1 MGRTDQGGHSAHPEM
16 LNALLPAQIHRLAGD
31 GLRHGQAIVSQGR
44 LCFRPKV
51 GVNGHIAPFDMP
63 GNAPICGHAGLAIYD
78 FPGLHQ
84 VIRQVTVRQIP
95 DGQAVLALREN
106 SGVNVRTVRLAG
118 QVEKIFGKFHRLRVC
133 QRQRGV
139 IVQIIS
145 VILISDQEI
154 PAQGRFDQLIG
165 NSGHRRGVLLRAA
178 GNVIV
183 RVGHGDHAGLDL
195 LLCGHLRIV
204 L

>member
-16 LNALLPAQIHRLAGD
+16 LDALLPAQINRLAGD
-31 GLRHGQAIVSQGR
+31 GLRHGQAIVSQGC

-63 GNAPICGHAGLAIYD
+63 GNAPICSHAGLAIDD
-78 FPGLHQ
+78 FPGLHK
-84 VIRQVTVRQIP
+84 VIRQVTVRQIS
-95 DGQAVLALREN
+95 DGQAVLALRKN

-118 QVEKIFGKFHRLRVC
+118 QVKKIFGKFHRLRVC

-139 IVQIIS
+139 IVQIIA
-145 VILISDQEI
+145 VILVTDQQI
-154 PAQGRFDQLIG
+154 PTQGRFEQLIG

>member
-1 MGRTDQGGHSAHPEM
+1 M
-16 LNALLPAQIHRLAGD
+16 LDALLPAQIHRLAGD
-31 GLRHGQAIVSQGR
+31 GLRHGQTIVGQRR
-44 LCFRPKV
+44 LRFRPKV
-51 GVNGHIAPFDMP
+51 GVNGHIAPFDVP
-63 GNAPICGHAGLAIYD
+63 GNAPICGHAGLAID
-78 FPGLHQ
+78 GFPGLHQ

-95 DGQAVLALREN
+95 DGQSILALRKN

-118 QVEKIFGKFHRLRVC
+118 QVKKIFGEFHRLRVC

-139 IVQIIS
+139 IVQIIA
-145 VILISDQEI
+145 VILVTDQQI
-154 PAQGRFDQLIG
+154 PAQRRFEQLIG